1 MKNLRLLVLAAM
13 AAALAACGSPKPD
26 TTVLMYVGS
35 FTDAGGDGVYACRLD
50 TVTGALSG
58 LQSVATL
65 KNPNYL
71 TLSADG
77 SRLYTYNNLR
87 PDTAELL
94 TYAVDKTTGALT
106 ELARFKVPALTLSY
120 VAMIEGGKWLGTVS
134 FSEGKTLCYPLDAQG
149 IALDKPAIYVHTAFS
164 NVNPQRQDA
173 PHAHS
178 IEQDPAT
185 GELYVPD
192 LGADRT
198 MIFSLKND
206 SLHLDAEVAYAPGAG
221 PRHLAFHPSGN
232 YMVTVNELDNTA
244 ALFARD
250 SARRFS
256 RLLQTV
262 STLPE
267 TGWPEETTAADIHFT
282 PDGKFLYASNRGEN
296 SVAMYGFDEA
306 YGTITSLGNVREG
319 IDFPRNFV
327 IDPSGKFLLVANQT
341 GNDIV
346 VYALDP
352 VTGLLTI
359 TPNQIEVMGP
369 SCLKFSL

>member
-1 MKNLRLLVLAAM
+1 MKNLRLLALAAM
-13 AAALAACGSPKPD
+13 AAVLAACGSPKPD

-58 LQSVATL
+58 LQTVAAL

-94 TYAVDKTTGALT
+94 TYAVDKAAGTLT

-120 VAMIEGGKWLGTVS
+120 VAVIEGGKSLGTVS
-134 FSEGKTLCYPLDAQG
+134 YSEGKTLCYPLDAQG
-149 IALDKPAIYVHTAFS
+149 VALDKPVIYVHTAFS
-164 NVNPQRQDA
+164 NVNPQRQNA

-178 IEQDPAT
+178 IEQDPVT

-192 LGADRT
+192 LGVDCT
-198 MIFSLKND
+198 MIFSLLND
-206 SLHLDAEVAYAPGAG
+206 SLALEAEIVYIPGAG
-221 PRHLAFHPSGN
+221 PRHLAFHPGGS
-232 YMVTVNELDNTA
+232 YLVTVNELNNTVT
-244 ALFARD
+244 LFARD
-250 SARRFS
+250 SVKRFTQ
-256 RLLQTV
+256 LLQTV

-267 TGWPEETTAADIHFT
+267 GGFDGETTAADIHFT

-296 SVAMYGFDEA
+296 SVAMYAFDEA

-319 IDFPRNFV
+319 IDYPRNFV
-327 IDPSGKFLLVANQT
+327 IDPSGKFLLVANQK

-352 VTGLLTI
+352 ATGLLTL
-359 TPNQIEVMGP
+359 TPNRIEVKEP
-369 SCLKFSL
+369 SCLKFAL